1 MRLMNVLMCGRDLNR
16 SELVLGARERMHQ
29 IVELDR
35 DVDLEQVLFSSRL
48 QCIKIIDA
56 VLMNTKGSNDVD
68 KRC

>member
-16 SELVLGARERMHQ
+16 SELVLGARERLHQ
-29 IVELDR
+29 IVKLDR
-35 DVDLEQVLFSSRL
+35 DVDLEQVLNRSRL
-48 QCIKIIDA
+48 QCIKIINS

>member
-1 MRLMNVLMCGRDLNR
+1 MNVLMCGRDLNR

-29 IVELDR
+29 IVKLDR
-35 DVDLEQVLFSSRL
+35 DVDLEQVLISSRL
-48 QCIKIIDA
+48 QCIKIIDS